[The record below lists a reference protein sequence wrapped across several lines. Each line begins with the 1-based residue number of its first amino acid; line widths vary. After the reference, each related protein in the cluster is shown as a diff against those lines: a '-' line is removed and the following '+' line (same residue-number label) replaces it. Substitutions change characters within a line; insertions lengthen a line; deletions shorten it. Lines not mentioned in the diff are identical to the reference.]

1 MNKDFLKYRKEDLI
15 NLFITMYEKDNTPIP
30 VDFRLLVSEI
40 NTQERYTHL
49 IHTYPAKLLPQIPY
63 FFLNNEILSKKGDLV
78 LDPFCGT
85 GTVLLEANLANRN
98 SIGIDANPLARLI
111 SEVKV
116 NYIAP
121 DILSLKIKTIIDQA
135 KLSRKRRMPRIKNL
149 DFWFSNKAKLQL
161 ARLADKI
168 ALIDNI
174 PERMFFV
181 LARNNRAH

>member
-174 PERMFFV
+174 PERMFFEV
-181 LARNNRAH
+181 CFSNLT